1 MRHAQP
7 SAWLDS
13 SKYSEQRACTEYR
26 EGSSRRSVSLANWKS
41 PSKRTYEDRLLLEYW
56 QTFGGLLF
64 TEVPVGRDGPKDWPE
79 GAKPRRIDGV
89 RIGSRGIET
98 APSDIVAFGKRRDAK
113 RFERIVAG
121 AEVEVVEVKRAL
133 DRVVLG
139 QVIIGSDL
147 LEIEYAPNK
156 IDQVVVCEKGDPV
169 LQMVCDRRGIKVWM
183 PPKS

>member
-1 MRHAQP
+1 
-7 SAWLDS
+7 
-13 SKYSEQRACTEYR
+13 
-26 EGSSRRSVSLANWKS
+26 VSLANWKS
-41 PSKRTYEDRLLLEYW
+41 PSKRTHEDRLLLEYW
-56 QTFGGLLF
+56 RAFGGLVF

-89 RIGSRGIET
+89 RIASLGSER
-98 APSDIVAFGKRRDAK
+98 APADIVAFSKRRDAK
-113 RFERIVAG
+113 RFEQIVAS

-147 LEIEYAPNK
+147 FELEYAPNK
-156 IDQVVVCEKGDPV
+156 IDQIVVCEEGDPA

-183 PPKS
+183 PPNL

>member
-1 MRHAQP
+1 MP
-7 SAWLDS
+7 SHVLGSTPASRVSKTLIPSTGKEARDGPCPWLTGNLRANERT
-13 SKYSEQRACTEYR
+13 KIAYSW
-26 EGSSRRSVSLANWKS
+26 SI
-41 PSKRTYEDRLLLEYW
+41 
-56 QTFGGLLF
+56 GGLVF

-89 RIGSRGIET
+89 RIASLGSER
-98 APSDIVAFGKRRDAK
+98 APADIVAFSKRRDAK
-113 RFERIVAG
+113 RFEQIVAC

-147 LEIEYAPNK
+147 FELEYAPNK
-156 IDQVVVCEKGDPV
+156 IDQVVVCEEGDPV
-169 LQMVCDRRGIKVWM
+169 LQMICERRGIKAWM

>member
-56 QTFGGLLF
+56 RAFGGLVF
-64 TEVPVGRDGPKDWPE
+64 TEVPVGRDGRKDWPE

-89 RIGSRGIET
+89 RIASLGLEK
-98 APSDIVAFGKRRDAK
+98 APSDIVAFSKRRDA
-113 RFERIVAG
+113 RWFERVVAN
-121 AEVEVVEVKRAL
+121 A
-133 DRVVLG
+133 
-139 QVIIGSDL
+139 Q
-147 LEIEYAPNK
+147 
-156 IDQVVVCEKGDPV
+156 
-169 LQMVCDRRGIKVWM
+169 
-183 PPKS
+183 